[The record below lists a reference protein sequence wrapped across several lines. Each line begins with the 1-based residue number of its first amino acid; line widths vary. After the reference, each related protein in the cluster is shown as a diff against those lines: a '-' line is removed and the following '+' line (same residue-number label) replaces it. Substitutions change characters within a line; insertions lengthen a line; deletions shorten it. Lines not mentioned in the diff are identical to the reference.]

1 MAVVAAP
8 GAPPTVAE
16 EVPTL
21 TLREWW
27 GWTWLSTVDHKK
39 IGIMYFL
46 TAFAFFLVGGFE
58 ALLIRTQLI
67 VPLNT
72 FLHPDVFNQMFTMHA
87 TTMIFLAIM
96 PMSVGIGN
104 YVVPLMVGAA
114 DMAYPRLNA
123 FSYWLFLFGGLFLN
137 SSFLLGGAPNT
148 GWFSYAPLT
157 EKPFSPG
164 TGVDFWVLGIQM
176 LGAASIAGA
185 VNFIVTILKLRAPG
199 MTFMRLPVFAWMTLV
214 VSFLIVFSFPSITIA
229 LILLMFDR
237 MMNTHFFLPS
247 GGGDPL
253 LWQHLFWFFGHPEV
267 YILILPAMGIVSEV
281 LPVFSRKP
289 IFGYSFIVYSGI
301 AIGFLSFTVWAHHMF
316 ATGLGDIANA
326 AFATGSFLIGVP
338 TGVKIFNWIGT
349 MWGGSLRF
357 KTAMLFAVG
366 FIAMFTIGGISGI
379 SLASPPIDYQQTD
392 SYYVVA
398 HIHYVLFGGA
408 IMGLTAGIYYWF
420 PKMFGR
426 FLDERLGQVHF
437 WMLMVGFNLAFF
449 PMHWL
454 GTEGMPRR
462 IYTYFPG
469 HGFEFWNMVST
480 IGAYILGLSV
490 VIFAVNIVLALRRP
504 MEDVGD
510 NPWQAATLEWATTS
524 PPPAHNFDAV
534 PVVYSR
540 YPLWEDRHIE
550 EHEAVPARTST
561 DELSH
566 PTTVDAGTTGA
577 AVGTTAYPA
586 RTAAG
591 QTVATTEPD
600 EAHAVATHE
609 THAGAEGHE
618 GHAFHLPAPTIFPV
632 ILAFGILLIACALLF
647 APPVLKITF
656 LITGAIYFV
665 VSIYGWVQQVSE

>member
-8 GAPPTVAE
+8 GTPPAVTE
-16 EVPTL
+16 EGPTL
-21 TLREWW
+21 TLQEWW
-27 GWTWLSTVDHKK
+27 GWHWLTTVDHKK
-39 IGIMYFL
+39 IGILYFV
-46 TAFAFFLVGGFE
+46 TAFCFFLVGGLE

-96 PMSVGIGN
+96 PMSVGLAN
-104 YVVPLMVGAA
+104 YIVPLMVGAA

-137 SSFLLGGAPNT
+137 FSFLQGGAPNT

-157 EKPFSPG
+157 EKAYSPG
-164 TGVDFWVLGIQM
+164 SGVDFWLLGLQM

-199 MTFMRLPVFAWMTLV
+199 MTFMRLPVFTWMMLV

-237 MMNTHFFLPS
+237 MMGTHFFLPG

-289 IFGYSFIVYSGI
+289 LFGYSFIVYSGI

-316 ATGLGDIANA
+316 ATGLGDVANG

-338 TGVKIFNWIGT
+338 TGVKIFNWVGT

-408 IMGLTAGIYYWF
+408 IMGLTSGIYYWF

-437 WMLMVGFNLAFF
+437 WVLMVGFNLAFF

-462 IYTYFPG
+462 IYTYFPN
-469 HGFEFWNMVST
+469 HGFDQWNFVSS
-480 IGAYILGLSV
+480 IGAYILGLSILV
-490 VIFAVNIVLALRRP
+490 FAVNIFSTLRRP
-504 MEDVGD
+504 LEDVGD
-510 NPWQAATLEWATTS
+510 NPWEAATLEWATAS
-524 PPPAHNFDAV
+524 PPPAHNFDVV

-540 YPLWEDRHIE
+540 YPLWEERHVD
-550 EHEAVPARTST
+550 EHEALPVRTPT

-577 AVGTTAYPA
+577 AVGTAAYPA
-586 RTAAG
+586 RTVAGEVVAAPE
-591 QTVATTEPD
+591 TTAEVE
-600 EAHAVATHE
+600 EAHAAAA
-609 THAGAEGHE
+609 HAE

-656 LITGAIYFV
+656 LITGVIYFV
-665 VSIYGWVQQVSE
+665 VAIYGWVQQVSE